1 MATSALHREL
11 GVPARASVTFEFLS
25 SLVSKGVREQAD
37 LDFKQKLYHPKNE
50 KDKKELVKDVC
61 AMANSGGGWIICG
74 IAEKDSAAA
83 EIVGVDVGVT
93 TETDVHQML
102 ENRID
107 PPIAIDIRAY
117 QNATR
122 SKTLVAIRVPD
133 SADKPHL
140 MRIVDSKDTR
150 AFQVPKRKGPST
162 VWLDERALRS
172 FYRENF
178 NLANRSEEQ
187 TDKRLEELSAK
198 AADEFPGLALVLLLT
213 PQEPLVGKLD
223 KDYLRELLKNIELN
237 KFSSYQGFSF
247 LRGTENPLSVG
258 DRRYAGKQEMIRFHS
273 FIEVG
278 FDGVIAV
285 GIQLAVNE
293 PAMDDQGRMLHAN
306 LPDEAN
312 QNDVEYALI
321 EAFNFATQLEK
332 SLNPSSDSQLQ
343 VRIVA
348 HENNPIIIRKNEAG
362 WAASLLQPR
371 EESTPIKQF
380 RTVTQTIH
388 AGSSEG
394 EDHEALTDLILEVM
408 NQAGIETIHILQPL
422 QESEETPYRDTR

>member
-11 GVPARASVTFEFLS
+11 GIPARTSVTFELLS

-117 QNATR
+117 QNATQ

-172 FYRENF
+172 FYRESF

-213 PQEPLVGKLD
+213 PQEPLKEKLGKG
-223 KDYLRELLKNIELN
+223 YVRELLKNVELN
-237 KFSSYQGFSF
+237 RFSSYQGFSF

-258 DRRYAGKQEMIRFHS
+258 DRRYTGKQEMIRFHS

-293 PAMDDQGRMLHAN
+293 PEMDDQGRMMHAN
-306 LPDEAN
+306 LPGEAN

-348 HENNPIIIRKNEAG
+348 HENNPIIIRKNEGSWAG
-362 WAASLLQPR
+362 SFLSSRDEA
-371 EESTPIKQF
+371 TPIKKF
-380 RTVTQTIH
+380 RTVTQEIH

-394 EDHEALTDLILEVM
+394 EDHEALMDLILEVM

-422 QESEETPYRDTR
+422 QESEETR

>member
-11 GVPARASVTFEFLS
+11 GLPAQTSVTFDLLS
-25 SLVSKGVREQAD
+25 SLVSKEVREQAD

-61 AMANSGGGWIICG
+61 AMANTGGGWIICG

-107 PPIAIDIRAY
+107 PPITIDIRAY
-117 QNATR
+117 QNATQ

-133 SADKPHL
+133 SSNKPHL
-140 MRIVDSKDTR
+140 MKIGDSKDTR

-162 VWLDERALRS
+162 VWLDERALRA
-172 FYRENF
+172 FYRESF
-178 NLANRSEEQ
+178 NLASRSEGQ
-187 TDKRLEELSAK
+187 ANKRLEELSEK
-198 AADEFPGLALVLLLT
+198 AVEKFPGLALALLLT

-223 KDYLRELLKNIELN
+223 KEYLRELLKNVELN
-237 KFSSYQGFSF
+237 KFSTYQGFSF
-247 LRGTENPLSVG
+247 LRGVESPLSVG
-258 DRRYAGKQEMIRFHS
+258 DRRYTGGQTMYRFHA
-273 FIEVG
+273 FMEVG
-278 FDGVIAV
+278 FDGTIAV
-285 GIQLAVNE
+285 AIQLAVNE
-293 PAMDDQGRMLHAN
+293 PEMDDQGRMLHAN

-348 HENNPIIIRKNEAG
+348 HESDPIIIRKNEAD
-362 WAASLLQPR
+362 WAASLLRPR
-371 EESTPIKQF
+371 EESTPIKKF

-388 AGSSEG
+388 AGSSDA
-394 EDHEALTDLILEVM
+394 EDHETLTDLILEVM
-408 NQAGIETIHILQPL
+408 NQARIETIHILQPL
-422 QESEETPYRDTR
+422 QESEETP